1 MTPII
6 ITIGTT
12 TQIAICIA
20 NSPSINKMSRR
31 KKSVA
36 KIQHITQKTSAIT
49 IILPKND
56 ISPFIMFV
64 CFCYYKYNN
73 LFLIFQII
81 LKYFSSIT
89 LFYYKRASLDFRFG
103 LRDTN
108 VIVMYETCC
117 QSDDE
122 DDQ

>member
-36 KIQHITQKTSAIT
+36 KIQHITQTTSAIT
-49 IILPKND
+49 ITLPKND

-64 CFCYYKYNN
+64 VFMN
-73 LFLIFQII
+73 FVSVPI
-81 LKYFSSIT
+81 
-89 LFYYKRASLDFRFG
+89 
-103 LRDTN
+103 
-108 VIVMYETCC
+108 
-117 QSDDE
+117 
-122 DDQ
+122 